1 MHVITFSNS
10 KGGVAKSTTSVN
22 MASAL
27 VRKGFRV
34 LLVDIDSQAS
44 ASMYLGLTPG
54 TKDQSE
60 LNNYSIAD
68 CLYRGVTVNNIII
81 ELKSK
86 LSILRGSKELSLLDL
101 HLAHI
106 HDWYYELSRL
116 LEIVDDKYDFA
127 IIDTPPSLNPTT
139 INALVASDSIVV
151 VSPPLSLD
159 VSSLKNFLRELTEIR
174 KLAPI
179 GFIKG
184 ILITRTRRLKT
195 MEAHTKYLREEF
207 EELVFD
213 TEIKESVVIPES
225 AANKLSVFD
234 YKPRSA
240 SAKQYE
246 SFCKELLIRIL

>member
-22 MASAL
+22 TASAL
-27 VRKGFRV
+27 IKNGFKV
-34 LLVDIDSQAS
+34 LLVDLDSQAS
-44 ASMYLGLTPG
+44 ASMYLGLNPG
-54 TKDQSE
+54 SRDQSE

-68 CLYRGVTVNNIII
+68 CFYRNVPVKDIII
-81 ELKSK
+81 EIKK
-86 LSILRGSKELSLLDL
+86 NLSILRGSKELSLLDL

-106 HDWYYELSRL
+106 KDWYYSLSNI
-116 LEIVDDKYDFA
+116 LETVSDKYDFA

-139 INALVASDSIVV
+139 INALVASDTVIV

-159 VSSLKNFLRELTEIR
+159 ISSLQNFLEELTEVRAI
-174 KLAPI
+174 API

-195 MEAHTKYLREEF
+195 MEAHTKYIRTKF
-207 EELVFD
+207 SDLVFE

-225 AANKLSVFD
+225 AANQMSIFD
-234 YKPRSA
+234 YKPKSA
-240 SAKQYE
+240 SAKQYKT
-246 SFCKELLIRIL
+246 FCRELLYRIM